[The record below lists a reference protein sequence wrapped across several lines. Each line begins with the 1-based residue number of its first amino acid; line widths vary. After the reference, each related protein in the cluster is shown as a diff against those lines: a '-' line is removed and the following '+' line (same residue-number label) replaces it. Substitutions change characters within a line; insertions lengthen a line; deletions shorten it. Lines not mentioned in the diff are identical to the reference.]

1 MKAGKLITVLLA
13 LSMLVLSC
21 EKEPGEGGNSSITGY
36 VHVTDWNASFLVVMG
51 QYAGY
56 DEDVYLIYGD
66 DISFSERTRTGP
78 DGRFEF
84 KYLREGKYTVYLY
97 SDTLTTFNGGKV
109 PVKKVVEITSKKQV
123 IEVDTLKINH

>member
-1 MKAGKLITVLLA
+1 MKKSIKFLSIIIVAVLA
-13 LSMLVLSC
+13 FSC

-36 VHVTDWNASFLVVMG
+36 VHVTDWNSFFSIKG
-51 QYAGY
+51 IEYAGY

-78 DGRFEF
+78 DGKFEF

-97 SDTLTTFNGGKV
+97 SDTLATENGGKI
-109 PVKKVVEITSKKQV
+109 PVMKTVEITGKKQM
-123 IEVDTLKINH
+123 VDTDTIKINH